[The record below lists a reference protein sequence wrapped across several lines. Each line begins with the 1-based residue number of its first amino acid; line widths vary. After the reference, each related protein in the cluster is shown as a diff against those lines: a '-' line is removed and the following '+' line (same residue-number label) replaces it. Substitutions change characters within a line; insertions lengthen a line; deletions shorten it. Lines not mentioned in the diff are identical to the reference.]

1 MNFFKKHRWGNK
13 VIGTN
18 IVILHKNI
26 DMRKENFDKLSEALK
41 RYTDAE
47 EAYSRA
53 CCTDDEQ
60 LQYDTGSEMNAY
72 CDLLTVAVQ
81 QVLNDEID
89 NIQ

>member
-1 MNFFKKHRWGNK
+1 M
-13 VIGTN
+13 
-18 IVILHKNI
+18 HKNI

-60 LQYDTGSEMNAY
+60 LQYETESEMNAY